1 MDSILGFIFAGLVIV
16 GLIVGSMFGIGYLWR
31 NYNVWALEMQGKA
44 ALAEAEWTKRIAI
57 EEARAANESA
67 TLQAEARIK
76 QETAN
81 AEAEIIRARGVA
93 EANQIIAEGLRGNTE
108 YLQYLW
114 IQKLNNQGQVIYVP
128 TEAGLP
134 LLEAGKR
141 P

>member
-1 MDSILGFIFAGLVIV
+1 MIVIGVGVIAGFLFGAGAVYAE
-16 GLIVGSMFGIGYLWR
+16 FRGYYQEKR
-31 NYNVWALEMQGKA
+31 GQA
-44 ALAEAEWTKRIAI
+44 ALREAEWDRQISI

-93 EANQIIAEGLRGNTE
+93 EANKIIGEGLKDNDE
-108 YLQYLW
+108 YLRYLW
-114 IQKLNNQGQVIYVP
+114 IQSTKGGQVIYIP

-134 LLEAGKR
+134 VLEAGKR
-141 P
+141 